1 MEKRSRRLH
10 IYRLLCAIIALILYN
25 IMHFVFSFSLLVN
38 NVLFFFLFVLLNAA
52 FWASVSDCMLK
63 VKIYQLPHF
72 TTTIIIIIRS
82 RLLLIPTSR
91 VKQFTNNSW
100 MQCIYTGTHINNV
113 NALYVTIVHI
123 MCIHITNIC
132 PCIGI
137 WAYKTFLNITHE
149 TCINM
154 YVYRYFVYTSSYGKW
169 VWGWLLECIYKHFF
183 TFFNLFI
190 KTPH

>member
-63 VKIYQLPHF
+63 VKIYKLQHF
-72 TTTIIIIIRS
+72 TTTIIIIRY

-113 NALYVTIVHI
+113 NALYVTIVHYKY
-123 MCIHITNIC
+123 M
-132 PCIGI
+132 PMYR
-137 WAYKTFLNITHE
+137 YKTFLNITHE

>member
-113 NALYVTIVHI
+113 NALNVTIVH
-123 MCIHITNIC
+123 MCIHITNEC
-132 PCIGI
+132 PCTGI
-137 WAYKTFLNITHE
+137 WAYNKIPKYHTWNVHKHV
-149 TCINM
+149 CIQIFR
-154 YVYRYFVYTSSYGKW
+154 VHK
-169 VWGWLLECIYKHFF
+169 
-183 TFFNLFI
+183 FI
-190 KTPH
+190 W